1 MSNQYHSEQKSSLTE
16 RLIDTEQNQQIR
28 RSQLQLIFSRFQK
41 NRLGCI
47 GLLGVCIFI
56 LLSIGAPFFAP
67 YDHVEQDYQRSYL
80 PPQSIHFFDQDDRF
94 HFVPFTYKYKKIMD
108 PETFVFSYEEDRS
121 KRFHLKFFTPGFS
134 YKLMGLVPIKT
145 HFLGVEEPGTIF
157 LLGTDA
163 HGRDLLSR
171 ILYGGRI
178 SLSVALLGALV
189 TGIVGTTIGSI
200 SGYYSGIIDVL
211 LQRLVELVQCFPQLA
226 LWMVLSVAFPPTWP
240 PLYILYGIV
249 GIFSLL
255 SWPLLAREIRGKVLS
270 YRNTEFVLAA
280 EVMGVSA
287 PVIIARHI
295 IPHVAS
301 HIVVALTIAIPSM
314 ILAESTLSFLGLGIR
329 PPMVSWGRLLR
340 DAQSLQTLNQHPWM
354 MIPGGFIVLAV
365 MAFNFLGDGLRD
377 AIDPYSK

>member
-16 RLIDTEQNQQIR
+16 ILIDTEQNQQIR
-28 RSQLQLIFSRFQK
+28 RSQLQLIFRRFQK

-56 LLSIGAPFFAP
+56 LLSVGAPFFAP

-108 PETFVFSYEEDRS
+108 PETFVFSYEEDTS

-145 HFLGVEEPGTIF
+145 HFLGVEAPGTIF

-280 EVMGVSA
+280 EVMGVST
-287 PVIIARHI
+287 PIIIVRHI